1 MTPHEHGEVAA
12 AGGADSR
19 GDSDRIKDVGRMRRL
34 SAMLDEDL
42 EDENEDEILSESSSA
57 LASSHAPEQR
67 GEKAADGDDDEA
79 QQSGTDF
86 KCIECK
92 AHEAELFCEQCLDYF
107 CELCYGG
114 QHRKGNRKQHTS
126 QPWLR
131 PGAAAADDV
140 DVEMSTSQKLQE
152 VRARA

>member
-1 MTPHEHGEVAA
+1 MAP
-12 AGGADSR
+12 AGTTSR
-19 GDSDRIKDVGRMRRL
+19 GDSDCIKDVGRMRRL

-42 EDENEDEILSESSSA
+42 EDVNADEIFPDTSSA
-57 LASSHAPEQR
+57 LAASHAPEQR
-67 GEKAADGDDDEA
+67 GETAEYDDA

-92 AHEAELFCEQCLDYF
+92 AHEAEVFCEQCVDYF

-131 PGAAAADDV
+131 PGSIKTGAADADDDV
-140 DVEMSTSQKLQE
+140 DVDMSMPQKLQE
-152 VRARA
+152 VELVSD